1 MNSKK
6 PNWKKIIE
14 AIIAIL
20 TVIGSFIGGQA
31 AAQNGI
37 VDLFNKCNVEKN
49 G

>member
-1 MNSKK
+1 MSNK

-37 VDLFNKCNVEKN
+37 VDLFNKCKVEKN